1 MSRNTKIAI
10 IAVGAVVVLSVV
22 AAIAGGGGKETQ
34 VTVEQVKK
42 RTIVETVSASG
53 KIQPEVEVKISAEVS
68 GMIIELPV
76 KEGDIVEKGQLLV
89 SINPDVYNA
98 ALNRASAALNTA
110 QSNLASA
117 RARKAQSEAQLLAAE
132 QSFQRSKQLFEKGA
146 ISKAEW
152 DQAVSTYEVSKAD
165 VTAANESIKSAEFA
179 IKSADASR
187 AEAQDNLGRTSLMAP
202 QRGTVTALTKE
213 EGEAVLGTSMMQ
225 GETIM
230 KVSDLSSMEVN
241 VEVNESDIVR
251 ISLGD
256 TADVEVDA
264 YLDEKFKGVVT
275 EISNTALNAL
285 ENSAL
290 SMNQVTN
297 FSVKV
302 RILPSSYAH
311 LMGDNKENYSPFR
324 PGMSATVDIITSTQK
339 DVLSIPIK
347 AVTTRTDTAS
357 NHYSKYKK
365 DKEEEDVEEEDEE
378 DLICV
383 FVYENG
389 KARVRLVET
398 GIQDTKYIQI
408 KGGLKEDDQVI
419 TGPYDEIAKKL
430 KGGKAVEIKVE
441 KEDESEEEE
450 EE

>member
-1 MSRNTKIAI
+1 M
-10 IAVGAVVVLSVV
+10 
-22 AAIAGGGGKETQ
+22 
-34 VTVEQVKK
+34 
-42 RTIVETVSASG
+42 
-53 KIQPEVEVKISAEVS
+53 
-68 GMIIELPV
+68 
-76 KEGDIVEKGQLLV
+76 
-89 SINPDVYNA
+89 
-98 ALNRASAALNTA
+98 
-110 QSNLASA
+110 
-117 RARKAQSEAQLLAAE
+117 
-132 QSFQRSKQLFEKGA
+132 
-146 ISKAEW
+146 
-152 DQAVSTYEVSKAD
+152 
-165 VTAANESIKSAEFA
+165 
-179 IKSADASR
+179 
-187 AEAQDNLGRTSLMAP
+187 
-202 QRGTVTALTKE
+202 
-213 EGEAVLGTSMMQ
+213 
-225 GETIM
+225 
-230 KVSDLSSMEVN
+230 
-241 VEVNESDIVR
+241 
-251 ISLGD
+251 
-256 TADVEVDA
+256 
-264 YLDEKFKGVVT
+264 VT

-302 RILPSSYAH
+302 RIIPSSYAH

-365 DKEEEDVEEEDEE
+365 DKEEEDVEEENEE

-430 KGGKAVEIKVE
+430 KGGKMVEIKVE

-450 EE
+450 EEE